1 MFSEGFCE
9 KFFVHRCKSLISEQ
23 KTIFPYIN
31 ITGCAERYTFLH
43 SILFSEYRSKIISKE
58 KQQSTFC
65 AKATKIS
72 FRKLG
77 FTITYIIS
85 ICKSLYEKKYTIF
98 YTCVQEPLILQ
109 AYETAGVS
117 GKDQYNSKL
126 LVIGLYWV

>member
-1 MFSEGFCE
+1 M
-9 KFFVHRCKSLISEQ
+9 ISEQ

-98 YTCVQEPLILQ
+98 YTCVQEKPDF
-109 AYETAGVS
+109 AGFVAIGIKCGDLAEPA
-117 GKDQYNSKL
+117 GKVKWRWL
-126 LVIGLYWV
+126 PCGARCM